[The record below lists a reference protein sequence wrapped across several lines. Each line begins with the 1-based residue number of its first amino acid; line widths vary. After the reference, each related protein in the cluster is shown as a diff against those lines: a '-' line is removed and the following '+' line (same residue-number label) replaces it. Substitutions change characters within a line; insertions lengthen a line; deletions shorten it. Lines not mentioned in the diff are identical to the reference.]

1 MTLQET
7 LKSNKYLDYK
17 TAVKLTSWINS
28 VILNQA
34 DARIEERIIKT
45 LRLREKTFD
54 PKKGNLL
61 SYLKTSINFDVLKLK
76 TTPKLDYHSFL
87 LTRETTSPVVDMSKF
102 TDREIVAMYNVYRNT
117 ATQEDIDIVK
127 GLEC

>member
-28 VILNQA
+28 VILSDS
-34 DARIEERIIKT
+34 DAQIEERVIKT
-45 LRLREKTFD
+45 LRLREKTFN

-76 TTPKLDYHSFL
+76 TAPKLDYHSFL
-87 LTRETTSPVVDMSKF
+87 FAQEETSPVVDMSNF
-102 TDREIVAMYNVYRNT
+102 TDREIVAMYNVYRNM
-117 ATQEDIDIVK
+117 ATQEDVDIVK
-127 GLEC
+127 GLRC